1 MNCALSDQWR
11 FSHGEQATTRRKRLR
26 FHQFLA
32 CNLFASFRSVLSW
45 NVGTPDD
52 INEST
57 LSLFCILEPK
67 IDVLVIGVGDADVTP
82 SIAKRIM
89 SFTRKYKINVEILTT
104 ESACATFNFLNAE
117 QRMVAGAF
125 IPPTTLRLNENDM
138 MNAQRRNNELYE
150 MERLV

>member
-1 MNCALSDQWR
+1 M
-11 FSHGEQATTRRKRLR
+11 
-26 FHQFLA
+26 
-32 CNLFASFRSVLSW
+32 LSW

-150 MERLV
+150 LERLV